1 MGRQLPPVRRAGP
14 PYGEHRQ
21 RQSRCDRGQAGR
33 QQGSGDVAARNYRTI
48 AALAA
53 RRKDI
58 GREGIDAFVAERG
71 MPGYAPTQGH
81 LASAICYL
89 PHALTRLTAGEAERV
104 LLLAKGSL
112 FLGRMSQRSDGMSV
126 LLERNGG

>member
-1 MGRQLPPVRRAGP
+1 
-14 PYGEHRQ
+14 
-21 RQSRCDRGQAGR
+21 
-33 QQGSGDVAARNYRTI
+33 
-48 AALAA
+48 LAA
-53 RRKDI
+53 RRKEI
-58 GREGIDAFVAERG
+58 GREGIDAFVTERG

-81 LASAICYL
+81 LASAVCYL
-89 PHALTRLTAGEAERV
+89 PHALTRLTAGDADRA